1 MRYLVTAQEMKQYD
15 KNTIEYLGIPG
26 PVLMERA
33 ALAAEDFLKERFD
46 AVKERTKVLIFAGM
60 GNNGGDGLA
69 LARLLAADGYT
80 VAVWEIR
87 RKPQSNG
94 RASGRPCN
102 IFR

>member
-60 GNNGGDGLA
+60 GNNGGDGTTCGRSGESYRA
-69 LARLLAADGYT
+69 MEEPVADPET
-80 VAVWEIR
+80 F
-87 RKPQSNG
+87 
-94 RASGRPCN
+94 SGEDRQ
-102 IFR
+102 